1 MYYYQLAIDL
11 LVTRKAFLSDKVQVV
26 FRTTPLEQGTLTLR
40 ILADFRHGS
49 HGGHGGLVQTTK

>member
-26 FRTTPLEQGTLTLR
+26 FRTTPLEQGTLR
-40 ILADFRHGS
+40 ILAVFRS